1 MFNIRIMNEILKTIA
16 DNQAL
21 TEALKEVILK
31 QFNEESV
38 STNLDN
44 ESLGQVTRARLD
56 GIKKVNT
63 AFIEIE
69 KHRTVK
75 EVPKEDNPAR

>member
-1 MFNIRIMNEILKTIA
+1 MSEILKTVA

-31 QFNEESV
+31 QFDEESV
-38 STNLDN
+38 STSLNN

-56 GIKKVNT
+56 GIKKVNL
-63 AFIEIE
+63 AFIEIG
-69 KHRTVK
+69 KYKTVK
-75 EVPKEDNPAR
+75 EIPKEDNPAR